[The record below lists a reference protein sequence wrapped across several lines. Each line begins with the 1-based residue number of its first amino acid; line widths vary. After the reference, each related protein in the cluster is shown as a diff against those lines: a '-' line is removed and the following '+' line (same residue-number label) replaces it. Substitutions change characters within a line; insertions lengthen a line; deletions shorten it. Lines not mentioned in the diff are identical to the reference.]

1 MLASETR
8 PCSECE
14 QYMRPLM
21 GFPICKKKL
30 MGVTADLL
38 VMYKVEEGTCFE
50 LKDIGTTE

>member
-14 QYMRPLM
+14 QYMRLLM

-38 VMYKVEEGTCFE
+38 VTYKVEEGTCFE